1 MKYFRLKFDG
11 EVVFKAE
18 DRPKAVEFKD
28 IELSDYGRALGV
40 WSGDEKLEEISKEEF
55 VKEIQ
60 EMCGEVSEY
69 VEDE

>member
-18 DRPKAVEFKD
+18 ERPKGIEFND
-28 IELSDYGRALGV
+28 IKLSDYGRSLGV
-40 WSGDEKLEEISKEEF
+40 WSGDEKLEEISEDEF
-55 VKEIQ
+55 VKEIR